1 VFYNADVVRRTV
13 SSPVDLVARH
23 PRTGM
28 ISAEQIRRALRSAWA
43 AETSYDPQGWST
55 QNPAWGQCAV
65 SALIVQD
72 FFGGAL
78 RRARV
83 NGHEHYWNY
92 IDGHGDVDVTREQ
105 FGEASVEE
113 DRSDV
118 SREFVLSFPATQ
130 IRYERLKD
138 SVLERLP

>member
-1 VFYNADVVRRTV
+1 VFYNANVVRRTV
-13 SSPVDLVARH
+13 SSPVDLFARH

-28 ISAEQIRRALRSAWA
+28 ISAEQISKALRSAWA
-43 AETSYDPQGWST
+43 AETSYDPERWST

-92 IDGHGDVDVTREQ
+92 IDGHGDVDLTREQ

-113 DRSDV
+113 GRSDV

-130 IRYERLKD
+130 MRYERLRD
-138 SVLERLP
+138 SVLERLL